1 MVLIRAKI
9 LMLKIGM
16 ERMYKNYHKDL
27 KKMNEQQTS
36 QKIPKFPSD
45 SMFEW
50 DPFKGTT
57 QKRV

>member
-1 MVLIRAKI
+1 
-9 LMLKIGM
+9 MLKIGM